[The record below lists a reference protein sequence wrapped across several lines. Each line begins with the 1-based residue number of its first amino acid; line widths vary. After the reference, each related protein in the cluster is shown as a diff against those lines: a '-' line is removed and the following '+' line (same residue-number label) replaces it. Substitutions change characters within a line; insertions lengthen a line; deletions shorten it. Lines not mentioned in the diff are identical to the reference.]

1 MSGPFRVV
9 SSVSFSVVLTTAEL
23 FLGVKR
29 RTKDGMRCCLSSVV
43 LTTAEL
49 FLGVKRRTKD
59 GMGCCSSYDL
69 HVPMYWSVFFNAG
82 LFIATGLV
90 LCAMADIFF
99 LMGTDV
105 YIHNPL
111 NFARKKRVIGRRF
124 PKRMTRKDPKKL
136 KNMYDLLFF
145 GEPLCQSSPI

>member
-99 LMGTDV
+99 DGHGCLYTQSTKFCQKETS
-105 YIHNPL
+105 HRP
-111 NFARKKRVIGRRF
+111 AF
-124 PKRMTRKDPKKL
+124 PKAND
-136 KNMYDLLFF
+136 
-145 GEPLCQSSPI
+145 S